1 MILDKRRNF
10 SNKTKAALILK
21 ANNKCQFCKKPIKN
35 INDIEFNHNHPH
47 ALGGLS
53 NVNNGDVFHKSC
65 NRNYQ
70 HIYFP
75 MYVCLKIMHLI
86 QSMVFQREYKLVLL
100 VTQVMIT
107 FWY

>member
-21 ANNKCQFCKKPIKN
+21 ANNKCQFCKKPIQN

-65 NRNYQ
+65 NRRLGKNFPELS
-70 HIYFP
+70 HIKLRDWQKKAVALLI
-75 MYVCLKIMHLI
+75 MKI
-86 QSMVFQREYKLVLL
+86 EKNGDYNDEK
-100 VTQVMIT
+100 
-107 FWY
+107 